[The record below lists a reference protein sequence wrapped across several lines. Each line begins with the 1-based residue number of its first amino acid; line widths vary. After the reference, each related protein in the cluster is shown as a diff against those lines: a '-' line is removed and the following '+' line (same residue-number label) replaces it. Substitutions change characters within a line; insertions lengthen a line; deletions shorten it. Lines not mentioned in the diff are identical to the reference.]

1 MSLYTRLAWDGIR
14 KNGRLYLPY
23 ILTCVGMVTMYYM
36 MSELCDSDLL
46 RYMKGGGASHII
58 LGLGSW
64 VIAVFSA
71 LFLYYTYSFLI
82 RRRQKEFGLYH
93 VLGLGKRHIALLCVI
108 ETAMTAVI
116 ALAAGLAIGVGLSFA
131 VELGLR
137 STMETEM
144 AFTFSVNR
152 SVVLQTVLVYLAIF
166 ALTLLSTLVKVGR
179 GTAMS
184 LLRSESYGEKPPKG
198 NLFVTILGAVL
209 LAAAYVMAV
218 SIQEPLK
225 ALALFF
231 VAVILVILAT
241 YLLFIAG
248 SVALCR
254 MLQKNRDY
262 YYQPRHFVSVSSMA
276 YRMKRNGA
284 GLASICVLATMV
296 LVMLSSSAC
305 LYFGAEDSLNAT
317 YPNEL
322 ELTVWAEDDAAL
334 SRLEKAL
341 TEAGAPYG
349 VNVWEKGTVTR
360 DGEIIWS
367 AAFDTGLP
375 QEQQLAL
382 SRDIGEA
389 LRSTGEAWGYSYTSR
404 AEAAD
409 DFYGTYGSLFFI
421 GIVLSVMF
429 VCAAVLI
436 IYYKQLCEGYEDQ
449 PRFAI
454 MQKVGM
460 TAADIRRSV
469 NSQLLTVFFLPLA
482 GAALHMAFAFP
493 MIRRMLLIFELHNTG
508 LFVATVLISFAV
520 LAAVYTLVYK
530 ATSNAYYRI
539 VRNEM

>member
-36 MSELCDSDLL
+36 MSELCASDLL
-46 RYMKGGGASHII
+46 RYMKGGGASHLV

-152 SVVLQTVLVYLAIF
+152 SVVLQTVLVYLPIF

-184 LLRSESYGEKPPKG
+184 LLHSESYGEKPPKG
-198 NLFVTILGAVL
+198 NLFVAILGAVL

-284 GLASICVLATMV
+284 GLASICILATMV

-334 SRLEKAL
+334 PRLEKAL

-349 VNVWEKGTVTR
+349 VNIWEKGTVTR

-382 SRDIGEA
+382 SHDIGEA
-389 LRSTGEAWGYSYTSR
+389 LQGTGGAWGYSYTSR